1 MKTHKLASFK
11 KEVSPLLE
19 LVTNDIYLESI
30 WLSVMAMLEDIAAK
44 YILSNV
50 TEKTPTEAL
59 RNIIGH
65 VQDEQ
70 RHAQMLNDM
79 RPALLYPANFYY
91 EVEQIWKE
99 IADEFIMA
107 FFNSPELREANHR
120 HAAYVHGAQTIERFP
135 FRIYTLYLSHTK
147 LTKVHEKLPQVIA
160 DENGHIELGK
170 KMYNELAPDERM
182 SLTRLYKL
190 EEDLCLMMLKRM
202 KIALTEKLELNET
215 IECTLV
221 QKAKTNRPLE
231 LALIHS
237 LSKIEK
243 QLAPER
249 YDILK
254 SANTLLRAK
263 QRSELSYRQLEL
275 NLAQLGDKYL
285 LSCLSAGV
293 SKETILERLNRFY
306 TDSLFQTN
314 SMALHYA
321 YYRILEDHHN
331 EQESHEAEKLLENKY
346 WKEFLS
352 DLDQM
357 VQMDQYE
364 DGISFSRA

>member
-30 WLSVMAMLEDIAAK
+30 WLSVMSMLEDIAAK

-50 TEKTPTEAL
+50 TEKTPADAL

-170 KMYNELAPDERM
+170 KMYNELAADERM

-202 KIALTEKLELNET
+202 KIALTEKLELNDK

-221 QKAKTNRPLE
+221 QKTKTNRPLE
-231 LALIHS
+231 IAIIYS

-243 QLAPER
+243 QLSPER
-249 YDILK
+249 YDVLK

-263 QRSELSYRQLEL
+263 QRSELSYRQLEIII
-275 NLAQLGDKYL
+275 AQLGERYL
-285 LSCLSAGV
+285 SDCLSAGI
-293 SKETILERLNRFY
+293 SRQTILERLNCFY
-306 TDSLFQTN
+306 SDSLFQTN

-321 YYRILEDHHN
+321 YYRILEDHQSEN
-331 EQESHEAEKLLENKY
+331 KSQNAEKLLENKY
-346 WKEFLS
+346 WNEFLRS
-352 DLDQM
+352 LE
-357 VQMDQYE
+357 QMDQYE

>member
-1 MKTHKLASFK
+1 MSMKIHKLASFK
-11 KEVSPLLE
+11 KEVSPLLV

-44 YILSNV
+44 YILSNI
-50 TEKTPTEAL
+50 TNKTPNESL
-59 RNIIGH
+59 RNIIEH

-147 LTKVHEKLPQVIA
+147 LAKVHEKLPQVIA

-170 KMYNELAPDERM
+170 KMYNELAADDRM
-182 SLTRLYKL
+182 SLSRLYKL

-202 KIALTEKLELNET
+202 KIALTEKLELSEK
-215 IECTLV
+215 IECSLV
-221 QKAKTNRPLE
+221 LKLKSSRALE
-231 LALIHS
+231 IALIHS

-243 QLAPER
+243 QLSPKRSEL
-249 YDILK
+249 LK

-275 NLAQLGDKYL
+275 IVAQLGENYF
-285 LSCLSAGV
+285 SGCLSAGI
-293 SKETILERLNRFY
+293 SRPTILGRLNRFY
-306 TDSLFQTN
+306 TDVLFQTN

-321 YYRILEDHHN
+321 FYRILEEHQTEN
-331 EQESHEAEKLLENKY
+331 ESNEAEKLLENKY
-346 WKEFLS
+346 WKKFLN
-352 DLDQM
+352 DLE
-357 VQMDQYE
+357 QMDQYE